1 MRSRRTVPF
10 VLCLALLV
18 ALPLLAGAAVVPDTE
33 AAKHVGETVSV
44 RGVVAAVQVS
54 RAGSTFL
61 NFGKPYP
68 NQLFSAVI
76 SKEARPRFP
85 DPAKWQAKTITVTGT
100 VKLNDKKSPQIV
112 LENPSQV
119 AE

>member
-1 MRSRRTVPF
+1 MKSRRAAPL
-10 VLCLALLV
+10 VLCIALLV
-18 ALPLLAGAAVVPDTE
+18 ALPLFAVAAVVPDTE

-76 SKEARPRFP
+76 PKEARSRFP
-85 DPAKWQAKTITVTGT
+85 DPAKWQAKTITVTGK
-100 VKLNDKKSPQIV
+100 VQLNNNKNPQIV

-119 AE
+119 TE